1 MAYIERIQK
10 IIASAGVCSRRS
22 AEDMIARGKVTV
34 NGRKCSLGD
43 KANPIKDIIAIDGE
57 RIYVEKTKSLY
68 YIMLN
73 KPRGYVTTMDD
84 EKGRKS
90 VSELVKDVPARVYP
104 VGRLDMQSEGLL
116 LMTNDGDFANKMTHP
131 KYHVNKTY
139 RVTVRPDVT
148 DMQAVALSSGVMID
162 GKKTSPATVHIVSK
176 EEGRVVMEITIREGR
191 NRQIR
196 KMCEAVGLETAR
208 LKRISQGPIK
218 LGMLQPGKWRFLKPS
233 ELIALRNSI
242 KINDNKK

>member
-1 MAYIERIQK
+1 
-10 IIASAGVCSRRS
+10 
-22 AEDMIARGKVTV
+22 
-34 NGRKCSLGD
+34 
-43 KANPIKDIIAIDGE
+43 
-57 RIYVEKTKSLY
+57 
-68 YIMLN
+68 
-73 KPRGYVTTMDD
+73 
-84 EKGRKS
+84 
-90 VSELVKDVPARVYP
+90 VKDVPARVYP

-191 NRQIR
+191 NRQI
-196 KMCEAVGLETAR
+196 
-208 LKRISQGPIK
+208 
-218 LGMLQPGKWRFLKPS
+218 
-233 ELIALRNSI
+233 
-242 KINDNKK
+242 

>member
-84 EKGRKS
+84 EKGR
-90 VSELVKDVPARVYP
+90 
-104 VGRLDMQSEGLL
+104 
-116 LMTNDGDFANKMTHP
+116 
-131 KYHVNKTY
+131 
-139 RVTVRPDVT
+139 
-148 DMQAVALSSGVMID
+148 
-162 GKKTSPATVHIVSK
+162 
-176 EEGRVVMEITIREGR
+176 
-191 NRQIR
+191 
-196 KMCEAVGLETAR
+196 
-208 LKRISQGPIK
+208 
-218 LGMLQPGKWRFLKPS
+218 
-233 ELIALRNSI
+233 
-242 KINDNKK
+242 